1 MTLKRALV
9 YTERNA
15 WGYSPLYLSLVPFK
29 QEHSN
34 APAPASIFNWEMANA
49 KKRRKKKK
57 KKKNVACVYIYYTE
71 WHAIVWLS

>member
-15 WGYSPLYLSLVPFK
+15 WGYSPLYLSLIPFK
-29 QEHSN
+29 QEHSR

-49 KKRRKKKK
+49 KKMRKKKK
-57 KKKNVACVYIYYTE
+57 RINVACV
-71 WHAIVWLS
+71 